1 MRISPKAEF
10 NERIASSAEDCK
22 EQIAGDHRQRGGK
35 VRFFQFFRRPGRM
48 FFHKDNMCIFEEF
61 IIGKNNGG
69 KYNEGVPETK
79 TVIRRVF

>member
-1 MRISPKAEF
+1 
-10 NERIASSAEDCK
+10 
-22 EQIAGDHRQRGGK
+22 
-35 VRFFQFFRRPGRM
+35 M

-79 TVIRRVF
+79 TAIRRVF